1 VLKDGLIFYFFVA
14 SLLDHAALSPIG
26 SGQLTGI

>member
-1 VLKDGLIFYFFVA
+1 MNGLKLDFFVA